1 MLGILCKLIKN
12 MLDRSA
18 AKFLRVARRG
28 SALQVLFG
36 FDVGLGLLLVVG
48 LGLGAFAGGLA
59 VTLAR
64 FIGRLEGVAD
74 GHKATQRRDGHGR
87 LGICAEGRCSGRD
100 HEQLPAPHEA

>member
-1 MLGILCKLIKN
+1 

-18 AKFLRVARRG
+18 AQLLRVARRG

-36 FDVGLGLLLVVG
+36 FDVGLGLLFVVG

-64 FIGRLEGVAD
+64 FIGDLEGVAD
-74 GHKATQRRDGHGR
+74 GHETTQHSDGDGR
-87 LGICAEGRCSGRD
+87 LGVCAERCGCSGRD
-100 HEQLPAPHEA
+100 HEQLPAPHAA